1 MLENNDF
8 KFNTH
13 THTLTLSLSL
23 SLCKILFRGRNVMM
37 GYLNK
42 LEKTKETINPD
53 GWLHTG
59 DLGRFDEVTHR

>member
-1 MLENNDF
+1 MI
-8 KFNTH
+8 
-13 THTLTLSLSL
+13 LTLSLSL

-59 DLGRFDEVTHR
+59 DLGRFDEVTNR